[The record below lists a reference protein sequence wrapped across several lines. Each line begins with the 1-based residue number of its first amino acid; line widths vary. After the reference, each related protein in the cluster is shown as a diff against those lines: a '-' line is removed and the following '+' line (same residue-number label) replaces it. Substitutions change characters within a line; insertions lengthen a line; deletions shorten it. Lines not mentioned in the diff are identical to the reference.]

1 MHTDN
6 SLNRDIRGEH
16 VKGHGSADVVVLTH
30 ALEKL
35 RTREGVTL
43 ARLEGEAHGVAEP
56 LLNLTAVRR
65 YATIHNVELSRAALA
80 VVSEC
85 VRDGLVGSH
94 CIVADAV
101 LALGVFAEE
110 HYRHFVDARVLDAL
124 RSDLLSRRRRALLA
138 NWPRLHEALG
148 VVPVDA
154 PSDRTLRG
162 SLEGVVLAELARLLI
177 RREISSHAYEK
188 AASGPGELSP
198 KPDAQRPKGRVIV
211 VGGAVMDATF
221 RTRALPER
229 DTTREAYGFLLSPGG
244 KGLTQAVAAA
254 RLGLDVSLLA
264 AVADDRFGHEIV
276 EYLQDQGVDTSMLKF
291 VSDAKSPFTGV
302 IEFEQGD
309 SVTVNWRNEE
319 QVRLESHD
327 VERFGSH
334 LLASD
339 AVLVTFELPLES
351 MERTLELA
359 HGPELHRPLKIVV
372 PAHPYDSG
380 SMSGKALAKIDYLVA
395 HSWELG
401 PYAPPNRTPFDLD
414 AVARR
419 IIAFGVGALCVP
431 TGGGCTIYSERLGTF
446 AVPTFVPVYKESQA
460 ARDAFCAALAAKL
473 IDAHGEFS
481 EQVALWATAAM
492 AAATADYPAG
502 KKLKPLTNS
511 MPDRSRVEQ
520 LLNSARLEVTPR
532 PPNVTDASLGTH
544 LTLSGSTPLDDT
556 HTPDDLERLCSFAN
570 GLRCVPRGRVLY
582 GGCVGGESPGNWSSP
597 GAERLRLAVGQEG
610 GALGSH
616 VRM

>member
-1 MHTDN
+1 M
-6 SLNRDIRGEH
+6 RGR
-16 VKGHGSADVVVLTH
+16 GSADVVVLTH
-30 ALEKL
+30 TLEKL
-35 RTREGVTL
+35 RAREGVTL
-43 ARLEGEAHGVAEP
+43 TRLEGDAHGVAEP
-56 LLNLTAVRR
+56 LLNLAAVRR
-65 YATIHNVELSRAALA
+65 HASIHNVELSQAALA

-85 VRDGLVGSH
+85 VRDGLIGSH
-94 CIVADAV
+94 RIVADAV
-101 LALGVFAEE
+101 LALGIFSEE
-110 HYRHFVDARVLDAL
+110 HYRHFVEARVLDAL

-177 RREISSHAYEK
+177 RRGVSSRTHENAVP
-188 AASGPGELSP
+188 GPDDPSP

-211 VGGAVMDATF
+211 VGAAVMDATF

-229 DTTREAYGFLLSPGG
+229 DTTREAYGFVLSPGG
-244 KGLTQAVAAA
+244 KGLTQAVAVS

-264 AVADDRFGHEIV
+264 AVTDDRFGQEIV

-309 SVTVNWRNEE
+309 SIAVNWRNEE
-319 QVRLESHD
+319 EVRLD
-327 VERFGSH
+327 VRDIERFGSN

-372 PAHPYDSG
+372 PAHPYDNG
-380 SMSGKALAKIDYLVA
+380 SMSGQAMAKIDYLVA

-414 AVARR
+414 TVARR

-492 AAATADYPAG
+492 AAAAADYPAG
-502 KKLKPLTNS
+502 RKPKPLTSS
-511 MPDRSRVEQ
+511 MPDRSRVEE
-520 LLNSARLEVTPR
+520 LLNRARFEVTPR
-532 PPNVTDASLGTH
+532 IINVTDTSLSTH
-544 LTLSGSTPLDDT
+544 LAPARLEQACPVGLTKASIRTPNRRSSRVPGRDLGADGSMLSPATAA
-556 HTPDDLERLCSFAN
+556 R
-570 GLRCVPRGRVLY
+570 
-582 GGCVGGESPGNWSSP
+582 SS
-597 GAERLRLAVGQEG
+597 
-610 GALGSH
+610 
-616 VRM
+616 

>member
-1 MHTDN
+1 M
-6 SLNRDIRGEH
+6 
-16 VKGHGSADVVVLTH
+16 KGRGSADVVVLTH

-35 RTREGVTL
+35 RAREGVTL
-43 ARLEGEAHGVAEP
+43 ARLEGDAHGVAEP

-65 YATIHNVELSRAALA
+65 YASIHNIEHSQAALA
-80 VVSEC
+80 VVTEC
-85 VRDGLVGSH
+85 VRDGLGGSH
-94 CIVADAV
+94 RIVADAV
-101 LALGVFAEE
+101 LALGIFAEE
-110 HYRHFVDARVLDAL
+110 HYRHYVGARVLDAL

-162 SLEGVVLAELARLLI
+162 SLEGAVLAELARLLI
-177 RREISSHAYEK
+177 RREVSSHAYETT
-188 AASGPGELSP
+188 APGLGDLSP
-198 KPDAQRPKGRVIV
+198 KSDAQRPRGRVIV

-229 DTTREAYGFLLSPGG
+229 DTTREAYGFVLSPGG

-264 AVADDRFGHEIV
+264 AVTEDRFGQEIV
-276 EYLQDQGVDTSMLKF
+276 EYLEDQGVDTSMLKY

-309 SVTVNWRNEE
+309 SIAVNWRNEE
-319 QVRLESHD
+319 EVRLDIRD
-327 VERFGSH
+327 VEQFGSH

-351 MERTLELA
+351 MERTLELT

-372 PAHPYDSG
+372 PAHPYDNG
-380 SMSGKALAKIDYLVA
+380 IMSGQALAKIDYLVA
-395 HSWELG
+395 HPWELG
-401 PYAPPNRTPFDLD
+401 PYAPPNRIPFDLD
-414 AVARR
+414 AVAQR
-419 IIAFGVGALCVP
+419 IIAFGVGTLCVP
-431 TGGGCTIYSERLGTF
+431 TGGGCTIYSKRLGTF

-460 ARDAFCAALAAKL
+460 ARDAFCAALVAKL
-473 IDAHGEFS
+473 IEVHGEFS

-502 KKLKPLTNS
+502 KKPKPLTSS

-520 LLNSARLEVTPR
+520 LLNSARFEVTPR
-532 PPNVTDASLGTH
+532 SLNVTDTSLGTDLA
-544 LTLSGSTPLDDT
+544 LTGSNSLP
-556 HTPDDLERLCSFAN
+556 
-570 GLRCVPRGRVLY
+570 
-582 GGCVGGESPGNWSSP
+582 
-597 GAERLRLAVGQEG
+597 G
-610 GALGSH
+610 GADDGPIRMPAVHEVQCRGSNSASKGLCYRQRLLQDH
-616 VRM
+616 NESLQTR

>member
-1 MHTDN
+1 M
-6 SLNRDIRGEH
+6 RGR
-16 VKGHGSADVVVLTH
+16 GSADVVVLTH
-30 ALEKL
+30 TLEKL
-35 RTREGVTL
+35 RAREGVTL
-43 ARLEGEAHGVAEP
+43 ARLEGDAHGVAEP
-56 LLNLTAVRR
+56 LLNLAAVRR
-65 YATIHNVELSRAALA
+65 HATIHNVERSQAALA

-85 VRDGLVGSH
+85 VRDGLIGSH
-94 CIVADAV
+94 RIVADAV
-101 LALGVFAEE
+101 LALGIFSEE
-110 HYRHFVDARVLDAL
+110 HYRHFVEARVLDAL
-124 RSDLLSRRRRALLA
+124 CSDLLSRRRRALLA
-138 NWPRLHEALG
+138 NWPRLHEALS

-177 RREISSHAYEK
+177 RRGVSSRTHENAVL
-188 AASGPGELSP
+188 GPDDPSP
-198 KPDAQRPKGRVIV
+198 KPDTQRPKGRVIV
-211 VGGAVMDATF
+211 VGAAVMDATF

-229 DTTREAYGFLLSPGG
+229 DTTREAYGFVLSPGG
-244 KGLTQAVAAA
+244 KGLTQAVAAS

-264 AVADDRFGHEIV
+264 AVADDRFGQEIV

-309 SVTVNWRNEE
+309 SIAVNWRNEE
-319 QVRLESHD
+319 EVRLD
-327 VERFGSH
+327 VRDIERFGSN

-372 PAHPYDSG
+372 PAHPYDNG
-380 SMSGKALAKIDYLVA
+380 SMSGQAMAKIDYLIA

-414 AVARR
+414 TVARR
-419 IIAFGVGALCVP
+419 IIAFGVETLCVP

-492 AAATADYPAG
+492 AAAAADYPAG
-502 KKLKPLTNS
+502 RKPKPLTSS
-511 MPDRSRVEQ
+511 MPDRSRVEE
-520 LLNSARLEVTPR
+520 LLNRARFEVTPR
-532 PPNVTDASLGTH
+532 IVNVTDTSLSTH
-544 LTLSGSTPLDDT
+544 L
-556 HTPDDLERLCSFAN
+556 
-570 GLRCVPRGRVLY
+570 VPADSNKRGRWGRRRPRSACPTVDQVE
-582 GGCVGGESPGNWSSP
+582 CR
-597 GAERLRLAVGQEG
+597 GAISAQMGLCYRQRPLQDHHDPLRN
-610 GALGSH
+610 S
-616 VRM
+616 

>member
-1 MHTDN
+1 
-6 SLNRDIRGEH
+6 
-16 VKGHGSADVVVLTH
+16 VKGRGSADVVVLTH

-35 RTREGVTL
+35 RAREGVTL
-43 ARLEGEAHGVAEP
+43 ARLEGDAHGVAEP

-65 YATIHNVELSRAALA
+65 YASIHNIEHSQAALA
-80 VVSEC
+80 VVTEC
-85 VRDGLVGSH
+85 VRDGLGGSH
-94 CIVADAV
+94 RIVADAV
-101 LALGVFAEE
+101 LALGIFAEE
-110 HYRHFVDARVLDAL
+110 HYRHYVGARVLDAL

-162 SLEGVVLAELARLLI
+162 SLEGAVLAELARLLI
-177 RREISSHAYEK
+177 RREVSSRAYENT
-188 AASGPGELSP
+188 ASGLGDLSP
-198 KPDAQRPKGRVIV
+198 RSDAQRPRGRVIV

-229 DTTREAYGFLLSPGG
+229 DTTREAYGFVLSPGG

-264 AVADDRFGHEIV
+264 AVTEDRFGQEIV
-276 EYLQDQGVDTSMLKF
+276 EYLEDQGVDTSMLKY

-309 SVTVNWRNEE
+309 SIAVNWRNEE
-319 QVRLESHD
+319 EVRLD
-327 VERFGSH
+327 IRDLERFGSH

-351 MERTLELA
+351 MERTLELT

-372 PAHPYDSG
+372 PAHPYDNG
-380 SMSGKALAKIDYLVA
+380 IMSGQALAKIDYLVA
-395 HSWELG
+395 HPWELG

-414 AVARR
+414 AVAQR
-419 IIAFGVGALCVP
+419 IIAFGVGTLCVP
-431 TGGGCTIYSERLGTF
+431 TGGGCTIYSKRLGTF

-460 ARDAFCAALAAKL
+460 ARDAFCAALVAKL
-473 IDAHGEFS
+473 IEAHGEFS

-502 KKLKPLTNS
+502 KKPKPLTSS

-520 LLNSARLEVTPR
+520 LLNSARFEVTPR
-532 PPNVTDASLGTH
+532 SLNVTDTSLGTH
-544 LTLSGSTPLDDT
+544 LALTGSNMPTW
-556 HTPDDLERLCSFAN
+556 
-570 GLRCVPRGRVLY
+570 RG
-582 GGCVGGESPGNWSSP
+582 
-597 GAERLRLAVGQEG
+597 
-610 GALGSH
+610 
-616 VRM
+616 